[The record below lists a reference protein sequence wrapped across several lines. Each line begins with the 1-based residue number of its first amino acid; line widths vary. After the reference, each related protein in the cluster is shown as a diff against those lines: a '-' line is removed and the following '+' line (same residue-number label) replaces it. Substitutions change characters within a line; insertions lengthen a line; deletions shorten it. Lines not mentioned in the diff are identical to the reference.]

1 MNIDAKMLNKI
12 LANRIHRHIK
22 KLIHH
27 DQVGF
32 IPGMQGFFNICKSIN
47 VIHHIK
53 KLKDKNHMTISSL
66 QFMGF
71 SLRWLFS
78 CGAQAVGVQASIV
91 AVLGLSCCSSWAPE
105 LALSSGAQALLLCS
119 MWDLPRPG
127 VKPLHCKADS

>member
-1 MNIDAKMLNKI
+1 MCSIIPYQFTNMYNLLSFLKRFLYI
-12 LANRIHRHIK
+12 LAVVAWPFVAA
-22 KLIHH
+22 LGLSL
-27 DQVGF
+27 VAVTG
-32 IPGMQGFFNICKSIN
+32 GC
-47 VIHHIK
+47 
-53 KLKDKNHMTISSL
+53 SSL

>member
-1 MNIDAKMLNKI
+1 MYNLLSFLKRFLYI
-12 LANRIHRHIK
+12 LAVVAWPFVAA
-22 KLIHH
+22 LGLSL
-27 DQVGF
+27 VAVTG
-32 IPGMQGFFNICKSIN
+32 GC
-47 VIHHIK
+47 
-53 KLKDKNHMTISSL
+53 SSL
-66 QFMGF
+66 QFTGF

>member
-1 MNIDAKMLNKI
+1 MCSIIPYQFTNMYNLLSFFKRFLYI
-12 LANRIHRHIK
+12 LAVVAWPFVAA
-22 KLIHH
+22 LGLSL
-27 DQVGF
+27 VAVTG
-32 IPGMQGFFNICKSIN
+32 GC
-47 VIHHIK
+47 
-53 KLKDKNHMTISSL
+53 SSL
-66 QFMGF
+66 QFTGF

>member
-1 MNIDAKMLNKI
+1 MCSIIPYQFTNMYNLLSFLKRFLYI
-12 LANRIHRHIK
+12 LAVVAWPFVAA
-22 KLIHH
+22 LGLSL
-27 DQVGF
+27 VAVTG
-32 IPGMQGFFNICKSIN
+32 GC
-47 VIHHIK
+47 
-53 KLKDKNHMTISSL
+53 SSL
-66 QFMGF
+66 QFTGF

>member
-1 MNIDAKMLNKI
+1 MCSIIPYQFTNMYNLLSFLKRFLYI
-12 LANRIHRHIK
+12 LAVVAWPFVAA
-22 KLIHH
+22 LGLSL
-27 DQVGF
+27 VAVTGGC
-32 IPGMQGFFNICKSIN
+32 P
-47 VIHHIK
+47 
-53 KLKDKNHMTISSL
+53 SL
-66 QFMGF
+66 QFTGF

>member
-1 MNIDAKMLNKI
+1 MYNLLSFLKRFLYI
-12 LANRIHRHIK
+12 LAVVAWPFVAA
-22 KLIHH
+22 LGLSL
-27 DQVGF
+27 VAVTG
-32 IPGMQGFFNICKSIN
+32 GC
-47 VIHHIK
+47 
-53 KLKDKNHMTISSL
+53 SSL
-66 QFMGF
+66 QFTRF